1 MKLDLAQVRRY
12 GNLELMAR
20 QLVEG
25 FITGLHRSPYHGFSV
40 EFAEHKQY
48 NFGESIRHVDW
59 KVYGRTEKLY
69 TKRYEE
75 ETNLR
80 CLMVMDASASMYYP
94 EPHYGKLTFSVVAS
108 ACLAYLLHRQR
119 DAIGLCTFRDRI
131 ELKTQV
137 KSTPAHIQM
146 LYGALTR
153 QLETTPPPSTT
164 RIAQV
169 LHEVADL
176 MKRRALV
183 VIFSDMFEQATE
195 ETALFGALQHLKH
208 NHHEVILFH
217 TVDKQTEQEF
227 VFEDRPYEFID
238 KESGARIRMR
248 PTEAQEWY
256 KKRSSAFFHSLRLK
270 CAQYKITLIEVDVQQ
285 GVDQVLLPYL
295 IKRRG
300 MR

>member
-1 MKLDLAQVRRY
+1 
-12 GNLELMAR
+12 
-20 QLVEG
+20 
-25 FITGLHRSPYHGFSV
+25 
-40 EFAEHKQY
+40 
-48 NFGESIRHVDW
+48 
-59 KVYGRTEKLY
+59 
-69 TKRYEE
+69 
-75 ETNLR
+75 
-80 CLMVMDASASMYYP
+80 
-94 EPHYGKLTFSVVAS
+94 
-108 ACLAYLLHRQR
+108 
-119 DAIGLCTFRDRI
+119 
-131 ELKTQV
+131 
-137 KSTPAHIQM
+137 M